1 MRRIFTFK
9 VFRYLL
15 LASFGSELGSWIQL
29 AGSDWFVTG
38 QTLDPLQV
46 SLLGAAMNLPTFLFG
61 IPAGVMAD
69 ILGRRRMLL
78 IAQLWMVSTA
88 IVMTV
93 MLKSGA
99 LAPPALILL
108 TFFLYSG
115 MAMQE
120 PALYATFPE
129 VVPRDLL
136 PTAVTLHG
144 AEWASARVLGP
155 IVGGA
160 MMARWGIPSAFF
172 ANVVSYFGLIAF
184 LLSWKPEKQIRST
197 APRFLE
203 LFQEGLR
210 LIRTSGRLRRILM
223 LSGLISLGGMPPLV
237 LTPLLARTTL
247 HVDSKGFGLLMS
259 CLGFGSL
266 LGTLA
271 SAGLIRRFSATTV
284 GVAGLVLAAGA
295 ILAQSVVHTPVL
307 FGALLVS
314 SSFGTILATMAVA
327 VAMQSCLPGN
337 VRGRIMGFYLVL
349 FSGGA
354 SFGAVL
360 TGWVAREAGVST
372 TQWAAS
378 VLLLALAASI
388 LSSGLPVQNAP
399 APVTEAEPDAQ
410 LVQRASA

>member
-197 APRFLE
+197 SPRFLE

-295 ILAQSVVHTPVL
+295 ILAQSVVHTPVRRAAGKQQFRHDPRNHGRCGGHAEL
-307 FGALLVS
+307 PAGECARTDYGLLS
-314 SSFGTILATMAVA
+314 
-327 VAMQSCLPGN
+327 
-337 VRGRIMGFYLVL
+337 
-349 FSGGA
+349 
-354 SFGAVL
+354 GAVFGRRVVRRRADGL
-360 TGWVAREAGVST
+360 GRPRSRRIHNAMGGELVIADTRRLHFVIGPAGG
-372 TQWAAS
+372 
-378 VLLLALAASI
+378 I
-388 LSSGLPVQNAP
+388 
-399 APVTEAEPDAQ
+399 
-410 LVQRASA
+410 RAGAGHRG